1 MSTVQ
6 FNLDPFLRQHK
17 TTPLA
22 LAEASGLSK
31 TTVYNIVNNKAKA
44 VELETLGKLMTGLRT
59 LTGENINMNDILK
72 EEIAPDWREAI
83 LRNAKPLD
91 WDAMMKQLPP
101 LTPEEQAEGEAFIA
115 VLEEQRRQDKELS
128 KERDRRLLELFPE
141 DEP

>member
-44 VELETLGKLMTGLRT
+44 VELETLGKLISGLRT
-59 LTGENINMNDILK
+59 LTGENIEIKDILK
-72 EEIAPDWREAI
+72 EETLPDWRETL

-91 WDAMMKQLPP
+91 WEAMQMQLPP
-101 LTPEEQAEGEAFIA
+101 LSPEEQEAFIA
-115 VLEEQRRQDKELS
+115 TLEENRRRDKELS
-128 KERDRRLLELFPE
+128 KERERRLLELLE
-141 DEP
+141 GES

>member
-44 VELETLGKLMTGLRT
+44 VELETLSKLMTGLRT
-59 LTGENINMNDILK
+59 LTGEAVAISDILK
-72 EEIAPDWREAI
+72 EETVPDWREDI
-83 LRNAKPLD
+83 LRKAEPLD
-91 WDAMMKQLPP
+91 WQKMLEQLPP
-101 LTPEEQAEGEAFIA
+101 LTPEEQADGEAFIA
-115 VLEEQRRQDKELS
+115 LLEERRNQDRELS
-128 KERDRRLLELFPE
+128 FEKREKLLELLE
-141 DEP
+141 DEQ